1 MLADH
6 RCTQFHTKRQYTG
19 HRPQVHTIPYTERQD
34 IEDNTHYTVAADQ
47 GRTLRETEIPV
58 VVTRGQSGSVR
69 KYLI

>member
-1 MLADH
+1 M
-6 RCTQFHTKRQYTG
+6 
-19 HRPQVHTIPYTERQD
+19 HTIPYTERQD

-47 GRTLRETEIPV
+47 GRTLREIEIPV